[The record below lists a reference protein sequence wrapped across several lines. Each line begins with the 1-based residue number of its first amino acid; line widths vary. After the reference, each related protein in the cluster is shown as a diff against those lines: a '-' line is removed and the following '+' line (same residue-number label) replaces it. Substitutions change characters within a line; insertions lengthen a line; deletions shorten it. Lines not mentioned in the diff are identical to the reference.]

1 MDMMITN
8 VKSTTM
14 GVAVTSASRQKEVK
28 PNDAA
33 PAPVKEI
40 EKNQQESRA
49 GPVSREETKEI
60 VKSLNGHMNLLQTTL
75 NFRISEETDQII
87 VRVVNRE
94 TNELIRQIPPEEL
107 VTLQAKM
114 EELTGIIFDK
124 IV

>member
-94 TNELIRQIPPEEL
+94 TNEVIRQIPPEEL